1 MLKALFSLGAMIL
14 SWLRLSRDRVMRQ
27 AGADSQT
34 AKDDLAA
41 LDKRRQADDEAA
53 KIRDL
58 DDALRDLRLRGDE

>member
-1 MLKALFSLGAMIL
+1 
-14 SWLRLSRDRVMRQ
+14 MRQ

-34 AKDDLAA
+34 AKDDRAA